1 MAQLFAKKRA
11 MQQVWT
17 KTGKRLPV
25 TVLLAKG
32 NVVLSTSVNETT
44 MIGFGETEMK
54 KLAKPQSAELAKLG
68 VKQAVKSRKKMM
80 LQTEA
85 PIGSEVKLSDVFSVG
100 DVVDVTGT
108 SKGTGFTGVVKRHNF
123 KGGPRTHGQS
133 DRERAPGSIGNRT
146 TPGRVFKG
154 KRMAGRS
161 GGATVTVENMRIVF
175 IDDVA
180 GEIWVDGPVAGART
194 KTVVITK
201 VQSGKFEG
209 LMEKAG
215 KKAESA
221 EVTEAVE
228 PAVTPEAEPAETV
241 VEPVAE
247 PVAETA
253 EAAPAADVKT
263 EEVKE
268 EPAEAKKEQ
277 E

>member
-68 VKQAVKSRKKMM
+68 VKQAVKSRKKLM

-215 KKAESA
+215 KKTETVEVAET
-221 EVTEAVE
+221 V
-228 PAVTPEAEPAETV
+228 ETV
-241 VEPVAE
+241 VEPVT
-247 PVAETA
+247 ETA

-263 EEVKE
+263 EEVTE